1 MMIWLILLLSL
12 PALAQVDLSAI
23 QNLDEE
29 LPNYQDFKQSDEE
42 MEFNRQNRKF
52 TPPVRIIHQSEIEAS
67 GTQKGA
73 IQAGTVIR
81 NLADN
86 KNYKVTKPMF
96 VEYFNLEDENGF
108 KYIQSKN
115 GSVKWMVKSERVEP
129 IKQELDLYVPP
140 HRYTPAPDNIV
151 RAEYDKKLSIPPEF
165 SFYTGMIRGDYM
177 KDLFEDNKARTGTSN
192 QYGLHFFTN
201 WKLPIKAGAVVHY
214 EKASYRL
221 DNGGQVIYSAPSFG
235 PQFKT
240 RDFEILGNPLRLQ
253 AQFRVSPFA
262 TARAETVNGNV
273 SLKFNSADLLVSIER
288 PIENRFG
295 QFVIGLYSQ
304 TQWLNLREQPAVS
317 LKATNETNKSIGLS
331 FAQVFQ

>member
-1 MMIWLILLLSL
+1 MMMWLFLLIIT
-12 PALAQVDLSAI
+12 PAFAQVDLTAI
-23 QNLDEE
+23 QDLDDE
-29 LPNYQDFKQSDEE
+29 LPNYQDYKQSDEE
-42 MEFNRQNRKF
+42 VEFQRQNRKF
-52 TPPVRIIHQSEIEAS
+52 RPPVRVVTQEEITSS
-67 GTQKGA
+67 GTQYGA
-73 IQAGTVIR
+73 IQAGTLIR
-81 NLADN
+81 NLKDN
-86 KNYKVTKPMF
+86 KNYKITKHMY

-108 KYIQSKN
+108 KYIQNKN
-115 GSVKWMVKSERVEP
+115 ADVKWRVRSEKIEP

-165 SFYTGMIRGDYM
+165 SFYTGVVRGDYM
-177 KDLFEDNKARTGTSN
+177 KDLFEDNKARSGVSN
-192 QYGLHFFTN
+192 QYGFHLFTN
-201 WKLPIKAGAVVHY
+201 WKMPVKAGAVIHY
-214 EKASYRL
+214 EKSSYRL
-221 DNGGQVIYSAPSFG
+221 DNGGQVIYSSPSFG

-240 RDFEILGNPLRLQ
+240 RDYEILGNPLRLQ

-273 SLKFNSADLLVSIER
+273 SLKFNSADFLVSIER

-295 QFVIGLYSQ
+295 QFVLGLYSQ

-317 LKATNETNKSIGLS
+317 LKAANETNKSIGIS